1 MNKAV
6 FLDRDGVLN
15 RALVRHGKPYPPRN
29 EDELEILSGV
39 VDALLLLKD
48 RGFFLF
54 VVTNQP
60 DVARGTLLMSEL
72 NALHEALLRKLR
84 PAALDGIFACCHDDA
99 DCCECRKPKPGLLLR
114 AAEEHGIDLSGSFMI
129 GDRWR
134 DIGAGTAAGCT
145 TVWIDRGYN
154 ERKPEEAPDFVSDSL
169 FSAARWITE
178 KTV

>member
-39 VDALLLLKD
+39 IDGLLLLKD
-48 RGFFLF
+48 RGFSLF

-72 NALHEALLRKLR
+72 NALHDALVRKLR
-84 PAALDGIFACCHDDA
+84 PAVLDGIYVCCHDDA
-99 DCCECRKPKPGLLLR
+99 DSCECRKPKPGLLLR
-114 AAEEHGIDLSGSFMI
+114 AAREHKIDLPGSYMI

-134 DIGAGTAAGCT
+134 DIGAGAAAGCA
-145 TVWIDRGYN
+145 TVWIDRGYD
-154 ERKPEEAPDFVSDSL
+154 EKKPEEAPDLIADSL
-169 FSAARWITE
+169 FTAARWIAERTI
-178 KTV
+178 